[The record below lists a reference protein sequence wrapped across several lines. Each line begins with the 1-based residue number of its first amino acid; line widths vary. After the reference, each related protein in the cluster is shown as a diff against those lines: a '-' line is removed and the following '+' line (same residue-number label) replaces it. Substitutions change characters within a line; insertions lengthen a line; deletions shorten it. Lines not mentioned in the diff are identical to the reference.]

1 VRTRK
6 QPAKTK
12 FPELVFS
19 GMQPT
24 HALHR
29 GNYGLVRC
37 QEAAYGQRLELAG
50 TWPRYF
56 NMKPQKPS

>member
-1 VRTRK
+1 
-6 QPAKTK
+6 
-12 FPELVFS
+12 VFS

-56 NMKPQKPS
+56 NVKPQKPS

>member
-37 QEAAYGQRLELAG
+37 QEAACGQRLELAEAV
-50 TWPRYF
+50 
-56 NMKPQKPS
+56 

>member
-1 VRTRK
+1 MRLCPCAPESS
-6 QPAKTK
+6 PAKTK

-29 GNYGLVRC
+29 GNYGLVIC
-37 QEAAYGQRLELAG
+37 QEAACRQRLGLAG
-50 TWPRYF
+50 RVA
-56 NMKPQKPS
+56 K